1 MEANML
7 RDSGKTNQA
16 RKILVPLT
24 RSKDYKVVT
33 NATIA
38 LGICFSNEGKYDESI
53 KLFNKAIA
61 ICEKHGWKSRIGSIY
76 RDIAIITKTAKK
88 YKEAEKLFLKSI
100 VTMKKYCD
108 EGQGLDVSLG
118 ITHAKLGTLYIAT
131 KEFKKA
137 GKEFETA
144 RKMLRKGDHEYW
156 SLMTEVDYAGFLV
169 TQKKY
174 LEAKRIIQKTIPE
187 SIKQEKEYFLVKG
200 LIISGDI
207 EKALKNSD
215 GARMFYSM
223 AKITIEKIF
232 DSKEVRKKFEDEI
245 RKKLKNS

>member
-16 RKILVPLT
+16 RKILIPLT
-24 RSKDYKVVT
+24 KSKDYKVVT

-38 LGICFSNEGKYDESI
+38 LGICFSNEGKYDESVR
-53 KLFNKAIA
+53 LYNKAIA

-100 VTMKKYCD
+100 DTMKKYCD
-108 EGQGLDVSLG
+108 EGQGLNASIG
-118 ITHAKLGTLYIAT
+118 ITHAKLGTLYIVT

-137 GKEFETA
+137 EKEFGIA
-144 RKMLRKGDHEYW
+144 RRMLKKGDHEYW
-156 SLMTEVDYAGFLV
+156 NLMTEVDYAGFLV

-174 LEAKRIIQKTIPE
+174 LEAKKIIQKTIPE

-200 LIISGDI
+200 FVISGDI
-207 EKALKNSD
+207 EKGLKNKD
-215 GARMFYSM
+215 GAKMFYSM

-232 DSKEVRKKFEDEI
+232 DSEEVRNKFKDEI
-245 RKKLKNS
+245 RKRLKNS